1 VRSSTL
7 LVLLGISII
16 GVSIATFASFILN
29 NGGPSGPWAAPA
41 GSILSVAILLGLGQI
56 IIGRALQPEGSV
68 TEKLEKKEKQKMAQ
82 QSLSKS
88 RSRTEEEAPRIIAV
102 DDQEPS
108 AWLKT
113 TLEKL
118 AEQGSEKEEEGVV
131 PAELTREPVST
142 SKPRS
147 EERTRPAPFPQSA
160 QPKVRGT
167 LVNNPPEYTRMT
179 PRKEPITEQKVM
191 EEESKPEPE
200 AIPLSR
206 PETPPTPATPMEEEE
221 ESRPG
226 VRRLREMEITF
237 VERDGITFL
246 EPGTGIHERYPCE
259 DQTLIDYAW
268 RALVRGL
275 KVNAGIDSGKVSK
288 LTPA

>member
-1 VRSSTL
+1 M
-7 LVLLGISII
+7 
-16 GVSIATFASFILN
+16 ATFASFILN
-29 NGGPSGPWAAPA
+29 NGGPSGPWATTA
-41 GSILSVAILLGLGQI
+41 GSVLSVAVLLGLSQI
-56 IIGRALQPEGSV
+56 IIGRALRTESPE
-68 TEKLEKKEKQKMAQ
+68 TERPEKQAKQKMTQ
-82 QSLSKS
+82 QSLTKS

-118 AEQGSEKEEEGVV
+118 AEQGSEHEEEGVV
-131 PAELTREPVST
+131 PAELTREPVSS
-142 SKPRS
+142 SKPRP
-147 EERTRPAPFPQSA
+147 EERPRPQPTP

-167 LVNNPPEYTRMT
+167 LVQNPPEYTRMT
-179 PRKEPITEQKVM
+179 PKKEPLTELKAM
-191 EEESKPEPE
+191 EEEAKPEPE
-200 AIPLSR
+200 AISPPS
-206 PETPPTPATPMEEEE
+206 PEPPSVIAPPSPQPQEEQEE

-226 VRRLREMEITF
+226 VRKLQEMEITF

-246 EPGTGIHERYPCE
+246 EPGTGIHERYPCD

-275 KVNAGIDSGKVSK
+275 KVNAEIDAGKVSK

>member
-1 VRSSTL
+1 MKTSTL

-16 GVSIATFASFILN
+16 AVSVVTFASFILN
-29 NGGPSGPWAAPA
+29 NGGTTGPYVALA
-41 GSILSVAILLGLGQI
+41 GSVLSVAVLLGLGQI
-56 IIGRALQPEGSV
+56 IVGRALRPAGDENGRSEKRERQKLAQP
-68 TEKLEKKEKQKMAQ
+68 
-82 QSLSKS
+82 SLSKS
-88 RSRTEEEAPRIIAV
+88 RGRAEEEAPRIIAV

-118 AEQGSEKEEEGVV
+118 AEQGSEQDEESVT
-131 PAELTREPVST
+131 PAELSREPAT
-142 SKPRS
+142 YNKPRS
-147 EERTRPAPFPQSA
+147 EERARPMPTS

-179 PRKEPITEQKVM
+179 PRKEPIVEPKIKAQ
-191 EEESKPEPE
+191 EEGEEMPESVAPSV
-200 AIPLSR
+200 I
-206 PETPPTPATPMEEEE
+206 ETPAEKTTRREEPQEE
-221 ESRPG
+221 NRPG
-226 VRRLREMEITF
+226 MRRLKEMEITF

-275 KVNAGIDSGKVSK
+275 KVNAEIDGGRVSK
-288 LTPA
+288 LTPSA

>member
-1 VRSSTL
+1 M
-7 LVLLGISII
+7 
-16 GVSIATFASFILN
+16 ATFVSFILN
-29 NGGPSGPWAAPA
+29 NGGTSGPWAAPA
-41 GSILSVAILLGLGQI
+41 GSILSVAVLLGLSQI
-56 IIGRALQPEGSV
+56 IIGRALRSEVPE
-68 TEKLEKKEKQKMAQ
+68 TEKLEKQSKQKMAQ

-118 AEQGSEKEEEGVV
+118 AEQGSEHEEEGVV
-131 PAELTREPVST
+131 PAELTREPVSS

-147 EERTRPAPFPQSA
+147 EEPPRHRPQPTP

-167 LVNNPPEYTRMT
+167 LINNPPEYTRMT
-179 PRKEPITEQKVM
+179 PKKEPISELKAM
-191 EEESKPEPE
+191 EEETKPESE
-200 AIPLSR
+200 AIPL
-206 PETPPTPATPMEEEE
+206 PGHETPVETAPPSPPPREEPKE

-226 VRRLREMEITF
+226 VRMLKDMEITF

-246 EPGTGIHERYPCE
+246 EPGTGIHERYPCD

-275 KVNAGIDSGKVSK
+275 KVNAEIDSGKVFK

>member
-29 NGGPSGPWAAPA
+29 NGGTSGPWAAPA

-56 IIGRALQPEGSV
+56 IMGRALRPEGTVSERS
-68 TEKLEKKEKQKMAQ
+68 EKREKQKMAP

-88 RSRTEEEAPRIIAV
+88 RGRTEEEAPRIIAV

-118 AEQGSEKEEEGVV
+118 AEQGSEHEEEGVV
-131 PAELTREPVST
+131 PAELTREPVT
-142 SKPRS
+142 ASKPRQ
-147 EERTRPAPFPQSA
+147 EEKARPMPIP

-167 LVNNPPEYTRMT
+167 LVNNPPEYTRYS
-179 PRKEPITEQKVM
+179 PKK
-191 EEESKPEPE
+191 EEEAKPESE
-200 AIPLSR
+200 AIPS
-206 PETPPTPATPMEEEE
+206 PSVESPSETAQSTSTPSEQPEEED
-221 ESRPG
+221 RPG
-226 VRRLREMEITF
+226 LRRLKDMEITF

-275 KVNAGIDSGKVSK
+275 KVNAEIDSGKVSK